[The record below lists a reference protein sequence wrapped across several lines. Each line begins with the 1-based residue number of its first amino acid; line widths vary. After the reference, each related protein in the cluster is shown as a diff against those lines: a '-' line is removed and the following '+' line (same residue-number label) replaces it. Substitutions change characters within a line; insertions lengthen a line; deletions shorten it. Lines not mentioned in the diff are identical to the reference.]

1 MQKPLLTLAF
11 IFFGFLAYS
20 QPQFWGTASAG
31 GQYGNGF
38 IFRTDSIGDNLEIV
52 HHFKKEIDGE
62 NIGALLLASNNKLY
76 GLTGAG
82 GQGGGANVFQGGTFF
97 EYDLDTDQFRV
108 VEHFGPLSTNVVN
121 VFTPTAEGKRGLTE
135 ISPGLI
141 YGLLRQGNY
150 VFSYNFNTGVFA
162 QPFVLPIFHGGPT
175 NGILTNRIGEA
186 FIKASDGNFYATTF
200 TNSSCPIANPN
211 MGSILRLVPSTNA
224 LTIRHKASCLM
235 ENGLGYN
242 GHLVEKNGILYSTS
256 NYGGTSNQGVI
267 YQYTPSSNTFLK
279 RHDFHGGTLTNS
291 YYPTSIVFGTNGK
304 LYGTSHGGG
313 VPETNLPG
321 GGGTLFEFDPATN
334 TFTTKYNFLLGIS
347 WLGDVGS
354 FPSSLTNGTNGK
366 LYGTTEFGIFEYDP
380 ATGALRM
387 AGRFWTRGASASI
400 IQVCRKPLYQFQQ
413 TTTYEICSGEAF
425 TLDLASPNTS
435 SVVWKHNNITDASKT
450 TTTLSIESFSLSDA
464 GTWVCTMTNECGV
477 TTSQTITLGIKQVVQ
492 PTIESSGSL
501 TFCNGG
507 TVTLTAPEGFDS
519 YIWSNGETSQDI
531 VVNESGEYAVSV
543 NNGCESPYS
552 EPTTVTVHELPD
564 TPAGI
569 EVLSYNKLK
578 VNGNTASYEW
588 TFNGT
593 VMEETSDV
601 IEITESGV
609 YQVRSI
615 NEQGCR
621 SADAASISFIVT
633 SLEEDQNKSLSVYPN
648 PAEDLIYINV
658 PESFL
663 GHAQILFFSSNGRS
677 MQSQF
682 VQFEKQATKLRVDTL
697 PSGLYHMLIR
707 KGQQVIST
715 KISIH

>member
-108 VEHFGPLSTNVVN
+108 VEHFGPLSTNAVN
-121 VFTPTAEGKRGLTE
+121 VFTPTAEGQRGLTE

-242 GHLVEKNGILYSTS
+242 GDLVEKNGILYSTA

-279 RHDFHGGTLTNS
+279 RHDFHGGVLTNS
-291 YYPTSIVFGTNGK
+291 YYPTSMVFGTNGK

-354 FPSSLTNGTNGK
+354 FPSSLINGTNGK
-366 LYGTTEFGIFEYDP
+366 LYGTTEFGIFEYNPTTD
-380 ATGALRM
+380 ALRM

-400 IQVCRKPLYQFQQ
+400 IQVCRKPSYQFQQ
-413 TTTYEICSGEAF
+413 TTTHEICEGASF
-425 TLDLASPNTS
+425 TVDLASPNAS
-435 SVVWKHNNITDASKT
+435 SVVWKHNNVIDASKT
-450 TTTLSIESFSLSDA
+450 TTTLNIESFSSSDA
-464 GTWVCTMTNECGV
+464 GTWICTMTNECGT
-477 TTSQTITLGIKQVVQ
+477 TTSQAISLGLKQVVQ
-492 PTIESSGSL
+492 PTVESNGPL

-507 TVTLTAPEGFDS
+507 TVTLTAPEGFNS
-519 YIWSNGETSQDI
+519 YTWSNGETSRAI
-531 VVNESGEYAVSV
+531 VVNESGEYKVSV
-543 NNGCESPYS
+543 SNGCESPYS
-552 EPTTVTVHELPD
+552 EATIVAVHELPD
-564 TPAGI
+564 TPTSI

-578 VNGNTASYEW
+578 ANGNAASYEW
-588 TFNGT
+588 TFNGSI
-593 VMEETSDV
+593 MEETTNV

-609 YQVRSI
+609 YQVRAI
-615 NEQGCR
+615 NGQGCR

-633 SLEEDQNKSLSVYPN
+633 SVEEDQNRSVSVYPN
-648 PAEDLIYINV
+648 PADDLININV
-658 PESFL
+658 PEDFL
-663 GHAQILFFSSNGRS
+663 GHVQVLFFSSNGEYV
-677 MQSQF
+677 QSQA
-682 VQFEKQATKLRVDTL
+682 VQFKKQQRTLKVDAL

-707 KGQQVIST
+707 KGQQIISA
-715 KISIH
+715 KVLIN